1 VWCGFASFGWSF
13 DFAQDDGRDGA
24 HVTLT
29 VARRSTATT
38 EADGCPDLPPSA
50 PVSLIPLT
58 LKKAFDAGSRVYLEP
73 SMKIALLHYT
83 FWPEVGGVEHLMR
96 DQANMLCRAG
106 HEVTVI
112 TGVGRDTGEDYQ
124 VVVLPELA
132 PDHKLNAAVRTLLQ
146 SGQSDQNLNKYRALL
161 VKAVGKALGG
171 FDVTIV
177 HNVFTMHHNL
187 GLTLALRDLAP
198 KHRMIAWTHDLV
210 ANDSDYV
217 LPNPTKSPWSLMRS
231 SAPDVLYVAV
241 SEQRGDEL
249 AEYLQPSVQPVV
261 VPNVVDVVRLFGL
274 TPEIRASLASL
285 DLAGRD
291 LVLLLPARIM
301 VRKNIEFAL
310 AITQRLCEMDLNPL
324 LMITGGLGGVNEA
337 SQSYS
342 DFLHKSLPETIAG
355 NVVFVNDFFEV
366 QDDTLRDLY
375 LLTDCLLFPSKHEG
389 FGLPLIEAAL
399 HRMPIWCSKVPAFW
413 AVEGEGCY
421 LLEDLDQIPDA
432 LDWLQEQPTFRNHRL
447 CRKMFDPAVIYEEY
461 YEPLLATIPRTKL
474 L

>member
-1 VWCGFASFGWSF
+1 MTRRRVAGKQIRWAEGEIGGEERPAARSGTGGFASFGWSF

-177 HNVFTMHHNL
+177 HNVFTML
-187 GLTLALRDLAP
+187 SWPMT
-198 KHRMIAWTHDLV
+198 
-210 ANDSDYV
+210 
-217 LPNPTKSPWSLMRS
+217 
-231 SAPDVLYVAV
+231 
-241 SEQRGDEL
+241 
-249 AEYLQPSVQPVV
+249 
-261 VPNVVDVVRLFGL
+261 
-274 TPEIRASLASL
+274 
-285 DLAGRD
+285 
-291 LVLLLPARIM
+291 
-301 VRKNIEFAL
+301 
-310 AITQRLCEMDLNPL
+310 AITCCR
-324 LMITGGLGGVNEA
+324 I
-337 SQSYS
+337 
-342 DFLHKSLPETIAG
+342 
-355 NVVFVNDFFEV
+355 
-366 QDDTLRDLY
+366 R
-375 LLTDCLLFPSKHEG
+375 PSRRG
-389 FGLPLIEAAL
+389 A
-399 HRMPIWCSKVPAFW
+399 
-413 AVEGEGCY
+413 
-421 LLEDLDQIPDA
+421 
-432 LDWLQEQPTFRNHRL
+432 
-447 CRKMFDPAVIYEEY
+447 
-461 YEPLLATIPRTKL
+461 
-474 L
+474 